1 MAASQMN
8 DIRADAKLS
17 EKKHRRSSLVMS
29 LVYFVVLVVIALAL
43 R

>member
-1 MAASQMN
+1 MTASQM
-8 DIRADAKLS
+8 DEIRADAKLS

-29 LVYFVVLVVIALAL
+29 LVYFVLLVIIALAL